1 MESGG
6 TVLNLDELRQWIGRT
21 ESAEDVITPR
31 LERSFRAT
39 FNRAPGQP
47 AAGDVASPCIHWC
60 LAPAIAPTDALGD
73 DGHPRCGGFLPPAP
87 LPRRMWAGGELH
99 FISPLHVGD
108 VVTRTSRIDDV
119 ALKEGRA
126 GPLCFVTVRHVWSTA
141 LGPAVEERQEI
152 VYRGIGGEKAGATK
166 PEAAAPTE
174 AMWRQSW
181 ACDPVLVFRYSAI
194 TYNSH
199 RIHYDHA
206 YATGVEGYPDLVVNG
221 PLQATVMAA
230 YAH

>member
-1 MESGG
+1 
-6 TVLNLDELRQWIGRT
+6 
-21 ESAEDVITPR
+21 
-31 LERSFRAT
+31 
-39 FNRAPGQP
+39 
-47 AAGDVASPCIHWC
+47 
-60 LAPAIAPTDALGD
+60 
-73 DGHPRCGGFLPPAP
+73 
-87 LPRRMWAGGELH
+87 MWAGGELH

-108 VVTRTSRIDDV
+108 VVTRTSRINDV

-230 YAH
+230 YATDIGGVTPRRFEFRGVAPLFGNGPFTAKATRLSEGLRLWIVDSTGRTTMTAQASW